1 MKIILGSAIFLFGI
15 YNALDHL
22 DQSITQ
28 YWDSVA
34 FFMVVLGT
42 LAVAVITMPS
52 LSLKIILREILFSL
66 GSFTK
71 RRNGTIMNSIDLI
84 EKKEPRKKSQRLDYK
99 IIEDGL
105 ELIKLGLTT
114 DQIKN
119 ILISKVTNYTNDCIV
134 IANWLRSLAKYP
146 PAFGLSGT
154 IFGLTQ
160 IMRSLANGADA
171 RETGLGMAIALIA
184 TLYGILLA
192 NLVVNP
198 LGERIKDNKEENEI
212 LCEIAIKAILMRS
225 ENANEL
231 IAKEEIGSYL
241 ISDHKKISPVSNEI
255 TAI

>member
-1 MKIILGSAIFLFGI
+1 MK
-15 YNALDHL
+15 HL
-22 DQSITQ
+22 DQNISQ
-28 YWDSVA
+28 YWDAVA
-34 FFMVVLGT
+34 FFMVVMGT
-42 LAVAVITMPS
+42 LAVAIITMPS
-52 LSLKIILREILFSL
+52 LSLKIILRELLFSL
-66 GSFTK
+66 GSFT
-71 RRNGTIMNSIDLI
+71 RRRKSTIMNSIDLI
-84 EKKEPRKKSQRLDYK
+84 EKKDIRNKSQRLDFK
-99 IIEDGL
+99 LMQDGL
-105 ELIKLGLTT
+105 ELIKLGVPTEK
-114 DQIKN
+114 IKS
-119 ILISKVTNYTNDCIV
+119 ILVSKVTNYTNDCIV

-171 RETGLGMAIALIA
+171 RETGLGMAIALVA

-231 IAKEEIGSYL
+231 IAKEEIGTYL
-241 ISDHKKISPVSNEI
+241 ISDHKRISPISNEI

>member
-1 MKIILGSAIFLFGI
+1 MKIILGLTIFSIGMI
-15 YNALDHL
+15 NAMGHL
-22 DQSITQ
+22 EQSFSQ
-28 YWDSVA
+28 YWDAVA
-34 FFMVVLGT
+34 FFMVVMGT
-42 LAVAVITMPS
+42 LSVAIITMPS
-52 LSLKIILREILFSL
+52 LSLKIILRELLFSL
-66 GSFTK
+66 GSFS
-71 RRNGTIMNSIDLI
+71 RRRQSTIMNSISII
-84 EKKEPRKKSQRLDYK
+84 EKKEPTRTSQRLDYK
-99 IIEDGL
+99 IMQDGL
-105 ELIKLGLTT
+105 ELIKLGVPTEK
-114 DQIKN
+114 IKS
-119 ILISKVTNYTNDCIV
+119 ILVSKVTNYTNDCIV

-192 NLVVNP
+192 NLFVNP

-212 LCEIAIKAILMRS
+212 LCEIAIKAVLMRS

-231 IAKEEIGSYL
+231 IAKEEIGTYL
-241 ISDHKKISPVSNEI
+241 ISDHKRISPVSNEI